1 MKNEGL
7 ESYFFKENDVRS
19 TDLKEM
25 GGIVLNFVRYC
36 KRKPFVEV

>member
-1 MKNEGL
+1 MKGWRVI
-7 ESYFFKENDVRS
+7 FFKENDVRS